1 MATKQS
7 TRSVVCAA
15 GRLPDWMIGPESS
28 SESSDSEEDDG
39 GLPYWLKKDSY
50 RSYPKE
56 DGQCVHPQEMS
67 PSSSPSVDE
76 ENFGHLH
83 LEDNEELEEEEEEKE
98 SSDAGSVNQ
107 SFN

>member
-56 DGQCVHPQEMS
+56 DGQCVHPPEMS

-76 ENFGHLH
+76 ENFGHL
-83 LEDNEELEEEEEEKE
+83 EDNEELEEEEKE
-98 SSDAGSVNQ
+98 SSDAGSVKFLNFFL
-107 SFN
+107 S